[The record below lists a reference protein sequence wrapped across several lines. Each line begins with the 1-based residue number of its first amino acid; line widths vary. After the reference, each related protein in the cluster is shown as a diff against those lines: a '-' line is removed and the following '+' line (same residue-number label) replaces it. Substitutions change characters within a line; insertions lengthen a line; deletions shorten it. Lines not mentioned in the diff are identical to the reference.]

1 MQKDTLTFFYS
12 SATIDIEI
20 ILCEVNG
27 VEQIYTN
34 TAKMLKAISDPKRL
48 QIVDMLSCGELCA
61 CKILEAFHITQ
72 PTLSHDMKLLVEA
85 GLVNDRREGKNIYY
99 SLNTETM
106 KGLQAVLDTLF
117 SEKADCICKK
127 MCNCDYE

>member
-1 MQKDTLTFFYS
+1 MTFLYP
-12 SATIDIEI
+12 SATITIEI
-20 ILCEVNG
+20 ILCEVNEM
-27 VEQIYTN
+27 EQIYTN

-99 SLNTETM
+99 SLNTETL
-106 KGLQAVLDTLF
+106 KGLQVVLDTLF
-117 SEKADCICKK
+117 SEKKQTVSVRK
-127 MCNCDYE
+127 MCSCDCE